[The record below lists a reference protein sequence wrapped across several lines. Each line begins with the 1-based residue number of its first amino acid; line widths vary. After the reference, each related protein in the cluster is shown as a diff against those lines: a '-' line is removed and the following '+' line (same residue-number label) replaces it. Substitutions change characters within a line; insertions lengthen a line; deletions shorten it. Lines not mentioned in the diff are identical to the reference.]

1 MVNPMHRYARAYI
14 AAVEAGELPDDLC
27 CDDMTAWLTSGA
39 TLDKAGYQGLIRLLA
54 RMCKEP
60 IRFTLDAITAEDN
73 RVIAEARSRAVL
85 IDGQTYENTY
95 VFALTIR
102 DGKFAHIAEHYNAL
116 EVEEKLMPLMARL
129 EADGQG

>member
-1 MVNPMHRYARAYI
+1 MTNPMHAHARAYL
-14 AAVEAGELPDDLC
+14 AAVEAGELPDEMC
-27 CDDMTAWLTSGA
+27 CNDMTAWLTSGQ

-54 RMCKEP
+54 RMCREP
-60 IRFTLDAITAEDN
+60 IRFTLDAVTAEDD
-73 RVIAEARSRAVL
+73 RVIAEAHSRAVL

-95 VFALTIR
+95 VFALRIR

-129 EADGQG
+129 GPT

>member
-1 MVNPMHRYARAYI
+1 MANPMHRHARTYI

-27 CDDMTAWLTSGA
+27 C
-39 TLDKAGYQGLIRLLA
+39 
-54 RMCKEP
+54 
-60 IRFTLDAITAEDN
+60 DAITAEDN

-102 DGKFAHIAEHYNAL
+102 DGKFARIAEHYNAL